1 MRGRKGKVVGQ
12 DAGGKQAVDNSV
24 TQTCVVCSVDED
36 ARLRYISGALEGLM
50 TPDEKVAHLFALA
63 RSTSFTSERNTAVGL
78 ARTPFNKY
86 RLIDTRLR
94 WDLLRALGLEAGPE
108 PACSRAASPD
118 GTSEGEDWAAWR
130 ERMAAEQA
138 EQERWTR
145 AWMKR
150 AQRRQRAGP
159 ARPQPRASAPKT
171 GTQRR
176 RWDWPLS
183 D

>member
-1 MRGRKGKVVGQ
+1 
-12 DAGGKQAVDNSV
+12 
-24 TQTCVVCSVDED
+24 
-36 ARLRYISGALEGLM
+36 M
-50 TPDEKVAHLFALA
+50 TPDEKVAHLLALA
-63 RSTSFTSERNTAVGL
+63 RSTSFTSERDTAVGL

-108 PACSRAASPD
+108 PVCSRAASPD

-138 EQERWTR
+138 EQEQWTR

-159 ARPQPRASAPKT
+159 AGPQPRASAPKT

-176 RWDWPLS
+176 RWGWPLS
-183 D
+183 G